1 MAVDAIKA
9 GAMDYIVKSREAFI
23 VMPVVVDRALHEWK
37 LLLERKKAEDALVA
51 SETRYRHLFESMLE
65 GFALCRMVY
74 VDSAPRDFI
83 YIQVNEAFETLTGL
97 KKVIGKKVS
106 EVIPGIQTS
115 DPELLRI
122 YGEVALTGK
131 PQRFEM
137 YVTSLEKWFSI
148 AAYSPEQGFFVAMFD
163 NITVRKQAELKLAES
178 EQSYRTLADSGRAL
192 IWTAG
197 LDKKCD
203 YFNQPWLAF
212 TGRTLEQELGD
223 GWLEGVH
230 PDELQRCL
238 DVYVG
243 AFDRREQFSMDYRL
257 RRHDGEY
264 RWIQNDGSP
273 RYAATG
279 EFIGYIGH
287 CLDITE
293 RRRIERSLAEKEIRL
308 RTLVQTI
315 PDLIWLKDVNGVYL
329 TCNTMFERF
338 FGAREAEI
346 VGKTDYDFID
356 RALADFF
363 HEHDMK
369 AMAAGKPTS
378 NEEWITFA
386 DDGRRAL
393 LDTTNTPMHD
403 PEGKLIG
410 VLGIARD
417 ITGHRTLEE
426 QLRQAQKMESIGTLA
441 GGIAHDFNNILSAII
456 GYGHITLMK
465 MPQDDP
471 LRLNV
476 EHMLESA
483 DRAAA
488 LTQSLLTFS
497 RKQVTERKP
506 VELDTILR
514 KVEKFLVR
522 VIGED
527 VEIRMLLDEKALT
540 LFADVGQLE
549 QVFMNLAT
557 NARDAMPQGGSFTI
571 ETAVTELDYGFIATH
586 GYGKPGSYAMISAT
600 DTGIGMNEETRKK
613 IFEPFFT
620 TKEVGKGTGLGLA
633 MVYGIIKQHEG
644 FINVYSEQGKG
655 TTFRIYLPLIEA
667 AAADEKIT
675 AEAAPPAGGTETVL
689 LAEDDPSL
697 RKLTVY
703 ILEQA
708 GYTVIT
714 ANDGE
719 EAVTKFRE
727 NKDRIQLLLFDM
739 IMPKKG
745 GKEAFDEIRTTD
757 PAVPVLFASGYSP
770 DMLRQKSLIENG
782 AAVVFKPL
790 SPQKL
795 LEKVREVLD
804 NKKSR

>member
-1 MAVDAIKA
+1 
-9 GAMDYIVKSREAFI
+9 
-23 VMPVVVDRALHEWK
+23 
-37 LLLERKKAEDALVA
+37 
-51 SETRYRHLFESMLE
+51 
-65 GFALCRMVY
+65 
-74 VDSAPRDFI
+74 
-83 YIQVNEAFETLTGL
+83 
-97 KKVIGKKVS
+97 
-106 EVIPGIQTS
+106 
-115 DPELLRI
+115 
-122 YGEVALTGK
+122 
-131 PQRFEM
+131 
-137 YVTSLEKWFSI
+137 
-148 AAYSPEQGFFVAMFD
+148 
-163 NITVRKQAELKLAES
+163 
-178 EQSYRTLADSGRAL
+178 
-192 IWTAG
+192 
-197 LDKKCD
+197 
-203 YFNQPWLAF
+203 
-212 TGRTLEQELGD
+212 
-223 GWLEGVH
+223 
-230 PDELQRCL
+230 
-238 DVYVG
+238 
-243 AFDRREQFSMDYRL
+243 
-257 RRHDGEY
+257 
-264 RWIQNDGSP
+264 
-273 RYAATG
+273 
-279 EFIGYIGH
+279 
-287 CLDITE
+287 
-293 RRRIERSLAEKEIRL
+293 
-308 RTLVQTI
+308 
-315 PDLIWLKDVNGVYL
+315 
-329 TCNTMFERF
+329 
-338 FGAREAEI
+338 
-346 VGKTDYDFID
+346 
-356 RALADFF
+356 
-363 HEHDMK
+363 MK

-393 LDTTNTPMHD
+393 LDTTKTPMHD
-403 PEGKLIG
+403 PEGRLIG

-476 EHMLESA
+476 ENMLESA

-527 VEIRMLLDEKALT
+527 VEIRVLPDEKALT
-540 LFADVGQLE
+540 IFADVGQLE

-571 ETAVTELDYGFIATH
+571 ETTATELDYGFITTH
-586 GYGKPGSYAMISAT
+586 GYGKPGNYAMITAT
-600 DTGIGMNEETRKK
+600 DTGVGMHEETRKK

-620 TKEVGKGTGLGLA
+620 TKEVGKGTGLGLS
-633 MVYGIIKQHEG
+633 MVYGTIKQHEG
-644 FINVYSEQGKG
+644 FINVYSEPGKG

-667 AAADEKIT
+667 AATDEKT
-675 AEAAPPAGGTETVL
+675 AAETAPPAGGTETIL

-708 GYTVIT
+708 GYTLIT

-719 EAVTKFRE
+719 EAVAKFKE
-727 NKDRIQLLLFDM
+727 NKERIQLLLFDM

-804 NKKSR
+804 RDS